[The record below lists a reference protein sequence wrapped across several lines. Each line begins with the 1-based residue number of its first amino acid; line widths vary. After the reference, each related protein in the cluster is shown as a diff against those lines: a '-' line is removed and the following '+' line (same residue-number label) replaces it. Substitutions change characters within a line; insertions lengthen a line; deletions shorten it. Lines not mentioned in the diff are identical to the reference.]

1 MLTITVDD
9 SKVMAALAKL
19 RARASDMTPAM
30 TDIGEELVSRI
41 LDSFE
46 REASP
51 YGEKW
56 APLKPATILGRA
68 RRFKTDK
75 AKQAAVADPRIL
87 QDTGTLRSSIEI
99 QSVGNDHV
107 TVWSRVEYAAVHQF
121 GSTRKNI
128 PAREFFPMHDDS
140 TVDLP
145 PEWQESIL
153 NQIALHMKAWNA

>member
-9 SKVMAALAKL
+9 AQVMAALGKL
-19 RARASDMTPAM
+19 RSRASDMTPVM

-68 RRFKTDK
+68 RRFKTKK
-75 AKQAAVADPRIL
+75 AKQAAVANPRIL
-87 QDTGTLRSSIEI
+87 QDTGTLRTSIEI
-99 QSVGNDHV
+99 KSVGNDHV
-107 TVWSRVEYAAVHQF
+107 TVWSRAEYAATHQF
-121 GSTRKNI
+121 GSARKNI
-128 PAREFFPMHDDS
+128 PARPFFPVREDR
-140 TVDLP
+140 VDLP
-145 PEWQESIL
+145 TEWQKAIV
-153 NQIALHMKAWNA
+153 NQIQLHMTA

>member
-9 SKVMAALAKL
+9 AQVMAALGKL
-19 RARASDMTPAM
+19 RSRASDMTPVM

-68 RRFKTDK
+68 RRFKTKK
-75 AKQAAVADPRIL
+75 AKQAAVANPRIL
-87 QDTGTLRSSIEI
+87 QDTGTLRTSIEI
-99 QSVGNDHV
+99 QSVGHDHV
-107 TVWSRVEYAAVHQF
+107 TVWSREDYAATHQF
-121 GSTRKNI
+121 GSARKNI
-128 PAREFFPMHDDS
+128 PARPFFPVREDR
-140 TVDLP
+140 VDLP
-145 PEWQESIL
+145 PEWQKAIV
-153 NQIALHMKAWNA
+153 NQIKLHMTA

>member
-9 SKVMAALAKL
+9 AQVMAALGKL
-19 RARASDMTPAM
+19 RSRASDMTPVM

-68 RRFKTDK
+68 RRFKTKK
-75 AKQAAVADPRIL
+75 AKQAAVANPRIL

-107 TVWSRVEYAAVHQF
+107 TVWSRAEYAATHQF
-121 GSTRKNI
+121 GSARKNI
-128 PAREFFPMHDDS
+128 PARPFFPVREDR
-140 TVDLP
+140 VDLP
-145 PEWQESIL
+145 TEWQKAIV
-153 NQIALHMKAWNA
+153 NQIQLHMTA

>member
-9 SKVMAALAKL
+9 AQVMAALEKL
-19 RARASDMTPAM
+19 RARASDMTPVM

-68 RRFKTDK
+68 RRFKTKK
-75 AKQAAVADPRIL
+75 AKQAAVDNPRIL
-87 QDTGTLRSSIEI
+87 QDTGYLRSSIEI
-99 QSVGNDHV
+99 QSVGSDHV
-107 TVWSRVEYAAVHQF
+107 TVWSRAEYAAVHQF

-128 PAREFFPMHDDS
+128 PARPFFPVSEDRA
-140 TVDLP
+140 DLP
-145 PEWQESIL
+145 PDWQRAIV
-153 NQIALHMKAWNA
+153 NQIKLHMET